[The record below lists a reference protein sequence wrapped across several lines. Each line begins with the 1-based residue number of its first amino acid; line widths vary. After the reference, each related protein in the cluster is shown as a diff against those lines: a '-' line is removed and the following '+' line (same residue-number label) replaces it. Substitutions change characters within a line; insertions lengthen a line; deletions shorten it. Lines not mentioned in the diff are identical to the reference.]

1 MSRFRDMFRGAN
13 MTGLVGPDTRAA
25 SSGAQQGGD
34 FALQQAGQQAEWA
47 RLLGDELMGA
57 GRNASGRSFAFSDE
71 AMGNSR
77 YFMDRYKN
85 IFAPNEER
93 LAKDIAGYDS
103 PEELARVRQEAS
115 GNANQAFDTA
125 QRSRGI
131 QLAQMGV
138 NPNSGRFGAPGA
150 DDLNR
155 TIATSDS
162 MNRATA
168 GRRDAAIGLRGNLAS
183 FGTGISQM
191 GAQQAGLG
199 LQAAGQGSGVMN
211 AAGTAASGIR
221 TAPANWINAGT
232 GAFGTAGNI
241 ITNDYNAQ
249 SQRHNQ
255 FSQNLRSWFGTAM
268 SSKKAKDRIGRVIE
282 GEVVKKIKSMP
293 LDRWRYKKEI
303 VPDEAAEGGQ
313 REHIGP
319 YAEDFKERFG
329 VGDGR
334 TIDFIDAIGVLF
346 ASAKGQAKEI
356 DKLKAERGGENHAH
370 P

>member
-1 MSRFRDMFRGAN
+1 MSFFSELQDKAQHYTTLAGVQDVSSDQVN
-13 MTGLVGPDTRAA
+13 AA
-25 SSGAQQGGD
+25 VSGQMGSGA
-34 FALQQAGQQAEWA
+34 FAQEQAKQQAEWA
-47 RLLGDELMGA
+47 RLLGDELMG
-57 GRNASGRSFAFSDE
+57 SGRQFSGE

-103 PEELARVRQEAS
+103 PEEMARVRQEAS

-125 QRSRGI
+125 QKSRGI

-150 DDLNR
+150 DNLQR

-183 FGTGISQM
+183 FGTGVANM
-191 GAQQAGLG
+191 GGQFAAQGAGYL
-199 LQAAGQGSGVMN
+199 N
-211 AAGTAASGIR
+211 AAANAASGIR
-221 TAPANWINAGT
+221 TAPANWLNAAT
-232 GAFGTAGNI
+232 GAYASAGGMATAQQNAWTNMANSRNNARGTLMGGLAGM
-241 ITNDYNAQ
+241 
-249 SQRHNQ
+249 
-255 FSQNLRSWFGTAM
+255 F

-282 GEVVKKIKSMP
+282 SEVVRRIKSMP
-293 LDRWRYKKEI
+293 VDRWRYKKEI
-303 VPDEAAEGGQ
+303 LADEAETGGQ

-334 TIDFIDAIGVLF
+334 TINLIDAIGVTF
-346 ASAKGQAKEI
+346 AAVKGLAKEV
-356 DKLKAERGGENHAH
+356 DKLKTARA
-370 P
+370 

>member
-1 MSRFRDMFRGAN
+1 
-13 MTGLVGPDTRAA
+13 MTGFVGPDTQDA
-25 SSGAQQGGD
+25 SRGAQAGGQ
-34 FALQQAGQQAEWA
+34 FAQEQARQQAEWA

-57 GRNASGRSFAFSDE
+57 GRQFSGE

-93 LAKDIAGYDS
+93 LAKDVAGYDS
-103 PEELARVRQEAS
+103 PEELARVRGEAA

-125 QRSRGI
+125 QASRNVN
-131 QLAQMGV
+131 LTRMGV
-138 NPNSGRFGAPGA
+138 NPNSGRFAAPGSE
-150 DDLNR
+150 DLQR

-183 FGTGISQM
+183 FGTGVAQTG
-191 GAQQAGLG
+191 GAFAAQGAGYL
-199 LQAAGQGSGVMN
+199 N
-211 AAGTAASGIR
+211 AAANAASGIR

-232 GAFGTAGNI
+232 GAFGTSGNI
-241 ITNDYNAQ
+241 ITNAYNAQ

-255 FSQNLRSWFGTAM
+255 FDNNLRSWIGSMSM

-282 GEVVKKIKSMP
+282 GEVVRKIKSMP
-293 LDRWRYKKEI
+293 VDRWRYKKEI

-334 TIDFIDAIGVLF
+334 TINLIDAVGVAF
-346 ASAKGQAKEI
+346 AAVKGLAKEV
-356 DKLKAERGGENHAH
+356 DKLKGRALEKAHA
-370 P
+370 

>member
-1 MSRFRDMFRGAN
+1 MPAFISEMF
-13 MTGLVGPDTRAA
+13 TGPNTGAA
-25 SSGAQQGGD
+25 SGGAQQGGE
-34 FALQQAGQQAEWA
+34 FARQQARQQAEWA

-57 GRNASGRSFAFSDE
+57 GRDASGRSFAFSDE

-93 LAKDIAGYDS
+93 LAKDVAGYDS
-103 PEELARVRQEAS
+103 PEEMARVRGEAA

-125 QRSRGI
+125 QASRNI
-131 QLAQMGV
+131 QLTRMGV
-138 NPNSGRFGAPGA
+138 NPNSGRFAAPGS

-183 FGTGISQM
+183 FGTGISQL
-191 GAQQAGLG
+191 GAQQQQLGLG
-199 LQAAGQGSGVMN
+199 AVAQGTGVMN

-241 ITNDYNAQ
+241 ITNAYNA
-249 SQRHNQ
+249 RENVHHNFNQ
-255 FSQNLRSWFGTAM
+255 DAM
-268 SSKKAKDRIGRVIE
+268 GWTSMGMTSSKKAKDRVGRVIE
-282 GEVVKKIKSMP
+282 SEVVRRIKSMP
-293 LDRWRYKKEI
+293 VDRWRYKKEI
-303 VPDEAAEGGQ
+303 VPDQSSEGGQ

-319 YAEDFKERFG
+319 YAEDFKKRFG
-329 VGDGR
+329 VGDGK
-334 TIDFIDAIGVLF
+334 TINFIDAFGVLF

-356 DKLKAERGGENHAH
+356 DKLKAARA
-370 P
+370 

>member
-1 MSRFRDMFRGAN
+1 MF
-13 MTGLVGPDTRAA
+13 TGPDTGQA
-25 SSGAQQGGD
+25 SGGAQQGGD
-34 FALQQAGQQAEWA
+34 FALQQARQQAEWA

-57 GRNASGRSFAFSDE
+57 GRDASGRSFAFSDE

-93 LAKDIAGYDS
+93 LAKDVAGYDS
-103 PEELARVRQEAS
+103 PEELARVRQEAA

-125 QRSRGI
+125 QASRNI
-131 QLAQMGV
+131 QLTRMGV
-138 NPNSGRFGAPGA
+138 NPNSGRFAAPGS

-183 FGTGISQM
+183 FGTGISQL
-191 GAQQAGLG
+191 GAQQQQLGLG
-199 LQAAGQGSGVMN
+199 AVAQGTGVMN

-221 TAPANWINAGT
+221 TAPANWINSAT
-232 GAFGTAGNI
+232 GAFTGAGGI
-241 ITNDYNAQ
+241 INNAYNA
-249 SQRHNQ
+249 RENVHHNFNQ
-255 FSQNLRSWFGTAM
+255 DAMGWTSMAM
-268 SSKKAKDRIGRVIE
+268 SSKKAKDRVGRVIE
-282 GEVVKKIKSMP
+282 GDVVKKIKSMP
-293 LDRWRYKKEI
+293 VDRWRYKKEI
-303 VPDEAAEGGQ
+303 VHDEAATGGQ

-329 VGDGR
+329 VGDGKH
-334 TIDFIDAIGVLF
+334 INFIDAIGVLF
-346 ASAKGQAKEI
+346 AAAKGQAKEI
-356 DKLKAERGGENHAH
+356 DKLKGRPLEKAHA
-370 P
+370 